1 MHKNTYDTTS
11 VITMAPGVSRRV
23 LSHTSEL
30 MLVEVTF
37 ASGAVV
43 PAHSHPHQQI
53 SYIKSGRFSCTSN
66 GEEVVADPSDS
77 LVFPSNVEH
86 GVTCLE
92 KGVVLDCFT
101 PAREDFL

>member
-1 MHKNTYDTTS
+1 MNKLKYDDTTA
-11 VITMAPGVSRRV
+11 ITMAPGVSRRV
-23 LSHTSEL
+23 LSHTPEL

-43 PAHSHPHQQI
+43 PVHNHPHQQI
-53 SYIKSGRFSCTSN
+53 SYIKSGRFSFTSN
-66 GEEVVADPSDS
+66 GSSEEAGPGDS
-77 LVFPSNVEH
+77 LAFASNVEH

-92 KGVVLDCFT
+92 DGVVLDCFS